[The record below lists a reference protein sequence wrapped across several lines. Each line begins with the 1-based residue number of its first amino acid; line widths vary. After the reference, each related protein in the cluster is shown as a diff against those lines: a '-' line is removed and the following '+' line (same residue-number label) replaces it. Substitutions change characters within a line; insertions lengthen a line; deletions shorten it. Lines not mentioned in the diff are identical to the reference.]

1 MGWWICSVVVCQVF
15 RGLREPCTRRQK
27 KRHKKSVKVQTI
39 VAKESSTDVLVDTLV
54 VQCINKQTMHNA
66 SDLKTDKMTLQQA

>member
-1 MGWWICSVVVCQVF
+1 M
-15 RGLREPCTRRQK
+15 
-27 KRHKKSVKVQTI
+27 KVRTN
-39 VAKESSTDVLVDTLV
+39 VARESSTEVVVDMLV